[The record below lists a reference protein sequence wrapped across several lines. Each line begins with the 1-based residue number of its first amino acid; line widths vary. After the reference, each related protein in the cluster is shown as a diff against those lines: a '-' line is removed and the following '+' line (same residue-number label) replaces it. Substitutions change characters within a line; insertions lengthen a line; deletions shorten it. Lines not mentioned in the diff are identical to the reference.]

1 MEIEELL
8 KDVEPTT
15 GNIQDK
21 KEQLM
26 AIALTGKTKTFLN
39 ENLTPEQVKALSD
52 SDIIK
57 KHDLYMSSLGSKLAK
72 GLSSSMI
79 SVYCKAINYFFPGT
93 KENDLSYDLSK
104 NPVVSDMLG
113 SLSASLY
120 VKFGVLLS
128 PIIIA
133 IITASHIQ
141 VTEGKED
148 GEEGNE

>member
-1 MEIEELL
+1 MEMDDLIIGIQ
-8 KDVEPTT
+8 EPVQ
-15 GNIQDK
+15 GDMEGK
-21 KEQLM
+21 REQLM

-39 ENLTPEQVKALSD
+39 ENLTPEQVKVMSD
-52 SDIIK
+52 ADVIK

-79 SVYCKAINYFFPGT
+79 SVYSKAVNYFFPGT
-93 KENDLSYDLSK
+93 RENDLSYDLSK

-120 VKFGVLLS
+120 VKFGILLS

-141 VTEGKED
+141 LKE
-148 GEEGNE
+148 EEEEKKD

>member
-1 MEIEELL
+1 MDYLIEGIQEPVQGDMEG
-8 KDVEPTT
+8 KR
-15 GNIQDK
+15 
-21 KEQLM
+21 EQLM

-39 ENLTPEQVKALSD
+39 ENLTPEQVKAMSD
-52 SDIIK
+52 ADVIK

-79 SVYCKAINYFFPGT
+79 SVYSKAVNYFFPGT
-93 KENDLSYDLSK
+93 KESDLSYDLSK

-120 VKFGVLLS
+120 VKFGILLS

-141 VTEGKED
+141 LKE
-148 GEEGNE
+148 EEEEKKD